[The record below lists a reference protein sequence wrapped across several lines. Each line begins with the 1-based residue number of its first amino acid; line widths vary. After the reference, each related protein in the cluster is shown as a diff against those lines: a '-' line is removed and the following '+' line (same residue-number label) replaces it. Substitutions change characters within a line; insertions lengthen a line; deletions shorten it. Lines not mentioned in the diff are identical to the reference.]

1 MIQDVRD
8 MKTTFAERLREAMAA
23 RGVNANQ
30 LAILSK
36 KAPSYFS
43 TAFKRNTRTVTQEV
57 AEPIAEALG
66 VRVAWLMSGDG
77 PMDSD
82 ARAES
87 PAPPPISDVHTTS
100 AAADQLIATAFDP
113 TCHEYLDTVPVREA
127 LGIGAPLM
135 RDLDPTEYVR
145 HLLDTAARHRRKGQ
159 VVTGKD
165 LHGTAVR
172 DAFEETRA
180 LRQQLAERDAIIREA
195 HEFMRANGID
205 PNLAGKAPRPSSS
218 KRAK

>member
-1 MIQDVRD
+1 MQTIAQRVEWA
-8 MKTTFAERLREAMAA
+8 MTERGL
-23 RGVNANQ
+23 NKNQ
-30 LAILSK
+30 LEVSARLS
-36 KAPSYFS
+36 PGYLS
-43 TAFKRNTRTVTQEV
+43 TMFERGSDNTRAGTLTR
-57 AEPIAEALG
+57 IANALG
-66 VRVAWLMSGDG
+66 TTPAWLATGAGEPFQG
-77 PMDSD
+77 PAAD
-82 ARAES
+82 S
-87 PAPPPISDVHTTS
+87 PAPPPISDVHTTN
-100 AAADQLIATAFDP
+100 AAADQLIAAAFNP

-135 RDLDPTEYVR
+135 HDLDPTEYVR

-159 VVTGKD
+159 AVTGKD
-165 LHGTAVR
+165 LHGTAIR

-205 PNLAGKAPRPSSS
+205 PDKVTRKSVAASTSQAPKG